1 MLGTAGPSV
10 LLFFALSVLSFLA
23 PTPTTAQWRTDRRTG
38 VAAVAEPVARPVLE
52 AAITVQAQAT
62 SSLAAG
68 GLVGAFLGA
77 GGGFALG
84 AILTNSAAGGIVG
97 AAVGESLGLVTG
109 VHLANGRR
117 DPWGDG
123 ALHALAIG
131 ALAAILIVQSGS
143 DAALLGGGIAV
154 PLVQLPIVIAVKRGY
169 GEGG

>member
-1 MLGTAGPSV
+1 MRVGGRPVWAGV
-10 LLFFALSVLSFLA
+10 LLAVWLLEPLPLV
-23 PTPTTAQWRTDRRTG
+23 AQWRTDRQ
-38 VAAVAEPVARPVLE
+38 AAGTAFAERATVLPLG
-52 AAITVQAQAT
+52 AALTAQAQAT